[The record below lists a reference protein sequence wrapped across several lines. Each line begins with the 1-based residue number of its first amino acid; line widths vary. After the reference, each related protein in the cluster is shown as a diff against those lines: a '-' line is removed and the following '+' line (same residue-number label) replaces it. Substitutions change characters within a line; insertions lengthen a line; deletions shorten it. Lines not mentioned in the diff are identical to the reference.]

1 MSLKEH
7 IKRILKEDNKK
18 QSLIKNIRDVGLY
31 DFIRMTSLSLK
42 ELQSQVE
49 QIPRE
54 MLERL
59 IKDYV
64 SNEGSQYSSVKPNEK
79 IVSIDV
85 IIGGKAIIDFIYYDG
100 KFLSFE
106 VTEYENGFSKEETDQ
121 YIEGSKNYDY
131 NTIFKIVE
139 KIIRKIS

>member
-1 MSLKEH
+1 MRLKEH
-7 IKRILKEDNKK
+7 IRRILKEDNKK

-49 QIPRE
+49 KIPRQ
-54 MLERL
+54 MLEQF
-59 IKDYV
+59 IKDYI

-85 IIGGKAIIDFIYYDG
+85 IIGGKVIIDFIYYDG